1 MGMTEE
7 GIVHIPGLSSQWVRL
22 PNGARAHYVTAGDT
36 GPLWYCSTAAP
47 AVLPVARSGGT

>member
-22 PNGARAHYVTAGDT
+22 ASGARPTT
-36 GPLWYCSTAAP
+36 
-47 AVLPVARSGGT
+47 